1 MDNKNDLVTKILE
14 LDKEDKE
21 DKWVEIEKLL
31 ENGLKKDPNNID
43 LWIRLAVLELRS
55 PFLDKEKSIECL
67 ENVFKIEKD
76 HPIALLLKAYILD
89 RDFDSFDKNLTNK
102 LSSLKTDSDKI
113 NSMLRFA
120 ASWYYKKIKDFDR
133 EEKLL
138 RESINFYKG
147 HVWNHMRL
155 AALCLE
161 KGQEQET
168 NELVKTALKNNLKNI
183 SSMVKKIPSIENWRP
198 DPTNVNN
205 LLYDFFSSMQL
216 LKRKPNNVK
225 EIINFYGF

>member
-1 MDNKNDLVTKILE
+1 MSNKNDLVTKILE

-89 RDFDSFDKNLTNK
+89 QDFDSSDKNLTNK
-102 LSSLKTDSDKI
+102 LSSLKTNSDVM
-113 NSMLRFA
+113 NSMFRYA
-120 ASWYYKKIKDFDR
+120 ASWYYKKIEDFDR

-138 RESINFYKG
+138 RESINFYQG
-147 HVWNHMRL
+147 HVWNYMRL

-161 KGQEQET
+161 KGQEQEA
-168 NELVKTALKNNLKNI
+168 NELVKTALKNNLENI
-183 SSMVKKIPSIENWRP
+183 SSMVQKIPSIEEWRP
-198 DPTNVNN
+198 DPTDVNN
-205 LLYDFFSSMQL
+205 LLYEFFDSMQL
-216 LKRKPNNVK
+216 LRRKFRDIK
-225 EIINFYGF
+225 EIVDFYGF